1 MEPDPST
8 PSPPPM
14 PPTPPPLPILG
25 AGRALAVFLAY
36 FGAQL
41 VAGIL
46 VGIVF
51 VGYALTRNVRDPNI
65 AADAPRLV
73 VLPAALLG
81 LVAGGLVALWM
92 VRRTLPGPLPSALRE
107 IGWCRASARALLVS
121 ALAGAALAATY
132 LFVLTP
138 YAAAPPADQW
148 GPMSAA
154 AGAGGWARH
163 AWAVLALLAPPV
175 EEFVFRGVLLAGLRR
190 SWSVA
195 SAATVVTA
203 LFVAAHFGEVLVYSP
218 AFAAIILAGTATVVA
233 RIATGSLLPPIVLHG
248 CYNLGLVVAVY
259 SGAF

>member
-1 MEPDPST
+1 MEDPEPRT
-8 PSPPPM
+8 PSPPPG
-14 PPTPPPLPILG
+14 LS
-25 AGRALAVFLAY
+25 AGRAVAVFLAY

-46 VGIVF
+46 VGIAF
-51 VGYALTRNVRDPNI
+51 VGYALTRGVREPHI
-65 AADAPRLV
+65 AAEVPRLV

-81 LVAGGLVALWM
+81 LMAGGFVALWM
-92 VRRTLPGPLPSALRE
+92 VRRSLPGPLPSALHA
-107 IGWCRASARALLVS
+107 IGWRRASSRALLIS

-138 YAAAPPADQW
+138 HAVSPPAEQW
-148 GPMSAA
+148 GPMATA

-190 SWSVA
+190 SWTMA

-203 LFVAAHFGEVLVYSP
+203 LFVAAHFGEVLGYEP
-218 AFAAIILAGTATVVA
+218 AFVAIILTGTATVVA
-233 RIATGSLLPPIVLHG
+233 RITTGSLVPPIVLHG